1 MASIY
6 GKNNVLYMSWWDW
19 SENKTKNRS
28 LKMADTV
35 KNRRTANEFAKNF
48 QKELDRK
55 KDAALITGLVQG
67 VTIADAF
74 AHFKRNNAH
83 KNEKTID
90 DYNRFYKK
98 FSATFTDDSSCAS
111 ITKIKVEDWL
121 NRIKTLNFS
130 QNTIHGYY
138 KQLNHFLNFL
148 FEYNYTPMFRI
159 NKDVK
164 PRPEVKEKIIFS
176 DEHLSLIIKSLKGKN
191 DNFNFTVLLLFYT
204 GLRSS
209 DILTIEA
216 EKIDLKNR
224 LMSYY
229 SPKRKKFREIA
240 FHEKLVPV
248 LKKAIKKKPRGRLLD
263 YRNVENLNRAIT
275 RYFEVLK
282 IRDNKYTARTFRK
295 TFITLCRTRFSMDA
309 TVVKELVGHEHTN
322 TTDRYYNQVT
332 MEKMKEE
339 LKKFQY
345 QIPRTKKA
353 DK

>member
-1 MASIY
+1 MASVY
-6 GKNNVLYMSWWDW
+6 GRNNVIYMSWWDW

-35 KNRRTANEFAKNF
+35 KNRRIADDFAKKF

-67 VTIADAF
+67 ATISEAF
-74 AHFKRNNAH
+74 NHFKRNNAH

-98 FSATFTDDSSCAS
+98 FSVTFTDDSSCAS

-121 NRIKTLNFS
+121 NQIKTLKFS

-164 PRPEVKEKIIFS
+164 PRPEIKEKIIFS
-176 DEHLSLIIKSLKGKN
+176 DEHLSQILKNLAGKN
-191 DNFNFTVLLLFYT
+191 DNFTLTAYLLFYT

-216 EKIDLKNR
+216 EKVDLINR
-224 LMSYY
+224 QISYY

-240 FHEKLVPV
+240 FHKKLVPI
-248 LKKAIKKKPRGRLLD
+248 LKKAIKNKPSGRLLD
-263 YRNVENLNRAIT
+263 YKNVENLNRAIT
-275 RYFEVLK
+275 RYFDVLK
-282 IRDNKYTARTFRK
+282 IRNKYTARTFRK
-295 TFITLCRTRFSMDA
+295 TFITLCRTRYNMDA

-339 LKKFQY
+339 LEKFKY
-345 QIPRTKKA
+345 TVTKTKKA